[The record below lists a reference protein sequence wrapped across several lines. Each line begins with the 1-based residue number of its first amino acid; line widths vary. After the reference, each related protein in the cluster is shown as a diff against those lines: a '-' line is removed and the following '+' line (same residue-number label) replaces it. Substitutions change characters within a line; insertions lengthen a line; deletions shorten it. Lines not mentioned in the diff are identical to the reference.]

1 MAANGVSKQRA
12 EIAKL
17 EAEAERAKADARL
30 ALAKARSETA
40 RAKEAEYDA
49 EKSLVA
55 LERLREDRNAE
66 LVEDGRR
73 HVYRFT
79 VPVSD
84 ASVRT
89 CMATLEEWA
98 RLEEDEDEKSSFE
111 IVFTSPGGS
120 VLHGFA
126 LFDFLRAVSR
136 RGHPVVTVSLGYAAS
151 MAGILLQAGDTRRIG
166 TESYLHIH
174 EISTGMV
181 GKVSELEDEV
191 EFCKKMTQRTVDIF
205 VSRSGG
211 KMTAGKLRK
220 MFERRECWLSSDEA
234 LRYGLVDE
242 IL

>member
-1 MAANGVSKQRA
+1 MAGVTKQQA
-12 EIAKL
+12 ETAKL

-30 ALAKARSETA
+30 AIAKARKEA
-40 RAKEAEYDA
+40 ALAKEAECDA
-49 EKSLVA
+49 EKSLIA
-55 LERLREDRNAE
+55 LERLREERDAE

-73 HVYRFT
+73 NVYRFA

-98 RLEEDEDEKSSFE
+98 RLEEDEETKSSFE
-111 IVFTSPGGS
+111 VVFTSPGGS

-126 LFDFLRAVSR
+126 LFDFLRSLSR
-136 RGHPVVTVSLGYAAS
+136 RGHRIVTTSLGYSAS
-151 MAGILLQAGDTRRIG
+151 MAGVLLQAGDTRKIG

-174 EISTGMV
+174 EISAGMV

-211 KMTAGKLRK
+211 KLTAGKLRK
-220 MFERRECWLSSDEA
+220 MFERRECWLASDEA